1 MAEHKIA
8 TRGEA
13 LMYPPSHFQE
23 HDIKRL
29 QALVEQFP
37 LASILTPSSQSDLN
51 NICHVP
57 VLYDPI
63 RDVFIAHIS
72 KHNPLTQC
80 DKRSVKLHFN
90 GASCY
95 LSPSYSNNKTLPSWL
110 YSSVQVTAKVV
121 IIKSDSEKEKI
132 MSQLTTHFEQTF
144 KPMWNINDMPTR
156 SRQAMYQQLSFIEF
170 TPTHWSGNF
179 KLSQN
184 KSAEIRAQIKENL
197 KQAHKHSIAALFQ
210 T

>member
-63 RDVFIAHIS
+63 CNVFTAHVA

-90 GASCY
+90 GDSCY

-110 YSSVQVTAKVV
+110 YSSVQVTAKVE

-132 MSQLTTHFEQTF
+132 MSQLTTHFEQTI